1 MLERRVYRWL
11 ERRVE
16 RVLNDGGMQNGRPR
30 KIDRFRCSPKLGFA
44 CVRHRS
50 GKF

>member
-1 MLERRVYRWL
+1 MGHVSSSAQRGNGDRHG
-11 ERRVE
+11 
-16 RVLNDGGMQNGRPR
+16 LNDGEMQNGRPR
-30 KIDRFRCSPKLGFA
+30 RIDRLMQPKLGFA